1 MRRPEHRVATVTGL
15 LLVGASGLA
24 REATAVAVMLRH
36 GGPVNIVDDNSATW
50 GTLHG
55 LTPVLGSVDLAID
68 VVDHDVVLALGQGR
82 HRRRVA
88 ARLDMLGMD
97 AERYTSLIHPRVVLP
112 GSCSIGDGS
121 IVLDGVV
128 LTADVEVGRH
138 VVLMPQVT
146 LTHGC
151 VVHDFATL
159 CSGVSLGGGVEVGLA
174 AYIGMNASVRE
185 GVHIGAGATVGMGSA
200 VLTDVPAGETWV
212 GVPARPVRTGVHA

>member
-1 MRRPEHRVATVTGL
+1 MTGL
-15 LLVGASGLA
+15 VLVGASGLA
-24 REATAVAVMLRH
+24 REASAVAVLLRH
-36 GGPVNIVDDNSATW
+36 EGPLSIVDDDPARW

-55 LTPVLGSVDLAID
+55 LTPVLGAVDLLTES
-68 VVDHDVVLALGQGR
+68 VDHDVVLALGKGR

-88 ARLDMLGMD
+88 TRLELVGFDPD
-97 AERYTSLIHPRVVLP
+97 RYTSIVHPRVVLP
-112 GSCSIGDGS
+112 GSCHVDAGA

-151 VVHDFATL
+151 TVHDFATL
-159 CSGVSLGGGVEVGLA
+159 CAGVTLGGDVEVGEA

-185 GVHIGAGATVGMGSA
+185 GVRIGAGATLGMGS
-200 VLTDVPAGETWV
+200 VLLEDLPPGETWV
-212 GVPARPVRTGVHA
+212 GVPARPIRIGVHT